1 MKPQRPVVPTGLE
14 GIYLYLK
21 LEIQRERERDWIERL
36 VINLLNCCNSKQP
49 RNRDFILR
57 QPH

>member
-1 MKPQRPVVPTGLE
+1 MKPQRPVVPSVWE

-21 LEIQRERERDWIERL
+21 LEIQRERDWIERL

-57 QPH
+57 QSH